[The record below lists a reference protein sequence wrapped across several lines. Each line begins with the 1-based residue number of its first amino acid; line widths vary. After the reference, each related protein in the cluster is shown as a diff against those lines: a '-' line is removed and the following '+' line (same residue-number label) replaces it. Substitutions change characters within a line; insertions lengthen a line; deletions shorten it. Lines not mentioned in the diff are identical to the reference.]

1 MIKIKVLAWENT
13 LPRHVKSYTGKNL
26 NPAEVNVIDTTK
38 DNFTRPLTIKEILDD
53 LEIYED

>member
-1 MIKIKVLAWENT
+1 MIKSKVLAWGNT
-13 LPRHVKSYTGKNL
+13 LLRQVKSCTGKNL
-26 NPAEVNVIDTTK
+26 NSAKVNVIDTTK